1 MILKRKKK
9 ISSRQLKVTNV
20 IRRAI
25 SETLLKNELPLPINF
40 EFPISVINVEMS
52 SDLKIAYIY
61 VSTHEDIEDNEVIK
75 RLESCKNFI
84 ASKIIKY
91 IDLKFTPK
99 ISFRIDKEIDI
110 HDKINKILNSEK
122 VIRDIKK

>member
-9 ISSRQLKVTNV
+9 ISRRQLKVTNV